1 MNASNESKNGVL
13 LLIAIGS
20 IAAPAAHSQAVDT
33 SEWVCEFCPFE
44 SGHRAEYSLGAST
57 VSDDSA
63 YFGDASGYSEEG
75 VYANVDGHGTYVN
88 DDHRL
93 QWQIEDLGLDS
104 RFARLR
110 GGRQGTFDYDVA
122 YRQLPRHQYF
132 TTDTIFQQSANGT
145 LTVPPGWIRAPLTSG
160 FTELDASL
168 VPRDIES
175 ERRTLDLGGNY
186 LASGHFKFSANYR
199 RQERDG
205 LNIYGGSYFTQ
216 SSLLP
221 GAFDYVTDVVDFGI
235 RYAGDQGSLL
245 FAYYVSDFDNKN
257 TELRWENPFTSAPGA
272 EFAAMARAPDN
283 TFQQVS
289 LSGSYGFA
297 QNKTIVSFS
306 AAIGRLEQDQ
316 AFLPYTTNTNLTVDP
331 LPQSSLDAEI
341 NTTNLAF
348 TLSSRAFSKSHIK
361 LAYRYD
367 ERDNQTQQYEW
378 NRVITDTFV
387 SGTTETNTPYSFE
400 RSALNLSADYDLFDN
415 VIIAGGY
422 DRKTI
427 DRDFQEVAEQTE
439 DTGWGRLR
447 WRPNGLFEV
456 SIKGGVSERDVDRY
470 NETFAATLGQNPL
483 MRKYNLAYRYR
494 RFGEVTFSAS
504 LPETPVSLTVNGTY
518 SDDDYTQSLL
528 GVTAGD
534 DTRLAADLSWAVSE
548 TSSLYLT
555 GGYENIESQQSGS
568 ELFAAP
574 DWSAHNTDSF
584 YTSGAG
590 FRVRQIGGKFDL
602 QMDYTRSDGTSEII
616 MTSASGGLSQ
626 FPDLES
632 TLDYLRF
639 KLSYQRSDRLELTMN
654 IRYQSFSAEDWALDG
669 VDPATIP
676 VVLTL
681 GADPYDDDVWLF
693 GLGLRYSFGTAG
705 KTATE

>member
-1 MNASNESKNGVL
+1 MNASNGSKNGVIL
-13 LLIAIGS
+13 LLAIGL
-20 IAAPAAHSQAVDT
+20 IAAPAAHSQVADT
-33 SEWVCEFCPFE
+33 SEWACEFCPFE
-44 SGHRAEYSLGAST
+44 SGHRAEYSLGATT

-63 YFGDASGYSEEG
+63 YFGDATGYSEEG

-104 RFARLR
+104 RFVRLR

-122 YRQLPRHQYF
+122 YRQIPRYQYF
-132 TTDTIFQQSANGT
+132 TTDTIFQQSATGALT
-145 LTVPPGWIRAPLTSG
+145 LPPGWVQAPLTSG
-160 FTELDASL
+160 FTELDTSL

-175 ERRTLDLGGNY
+175 ERRTLELGGNY
-186 LASGHFKFSANYR
+186 LTSSHFKFSANYR

-205 LNIYGGSYFTQ
+205 LDIYGGSYFTQ

-221 GAFDYVTDVVDFGI
+221 GAFDYATDVVDFGI
-235 RYAGDQGSLL
+235 RYAGAKGSLL
-245 FAYYVSDFDNKN
+245 FAYYVSDFDNEN

-289 LSGSYGFA
+289 LSGNYGFA

-316 AFLPYTTNTNLTVDP
+316 AFLPYTTNTNLTVAP

-348 TLSSRAFSKSHIK
+348 TLSSRVFSKSQIK

-378 NRVITDTFV
+378 NRVIADSFV
-387 SGTTETNTPYSFE
+387 SGTSDTNTPYSFK

-422 DRKTI
+422 DWKTI

-447 WRPNGLFEV
+447 WRPNSLFDV
-456 SIKGGVSERDVDRY
+456 NIKAGASKRDVDRY
-470 NETFAATLGQNPL
+470 NEIFAATLGQNPL
-483 MRKYNLAYRYR
+483 LRKYNLAYRYR
-494 RFGEVTFSAS
+494 RFGELIFSVS
-504 LPETPVSLTVNGTY
+504 LPEAPVSLTVSGTY
-518 SDDDYTQSLL
+518 ADDDYTQSLL
-528 GVTAGD
+528 GVTAGE
-534 DTRLAADLSWAVSE
+534 DTRLAADLSWAVTE

-555 GGYENIESQQSGS
+555 GGYENIESDQSGS

-574 DWSAHNTDSF
+574 DWSVHNTDSF
-584 YTSGAG
+584 NTTGAG

-616 MTSASGGLSQ
+616 MNSAGGGQSQ

-654 IRYQSFSAEDWALDG
+654 IRYQSFSTEDWALEG
-669 VDPATIP
+669 VDPASIP
-676 VVLTL
+676 VILTL
-681 GADPYDDDVWLF
+681 GANPYDDEVVIF
-693 GLGLRYSFGTAG
+693 GLGFRYLIGGSPESPTG
-705 KTATE
+705 